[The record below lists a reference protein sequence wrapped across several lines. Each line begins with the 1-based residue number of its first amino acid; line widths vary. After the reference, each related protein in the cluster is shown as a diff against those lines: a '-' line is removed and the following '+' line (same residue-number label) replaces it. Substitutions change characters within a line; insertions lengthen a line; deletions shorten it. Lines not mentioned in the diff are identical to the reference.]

1 MRASSD
7 VDDIIVTSL
16 TIRDSLVGVG
26 VVWKVRLFWTEEVA
40 SLESWREV
48 ELGSGVGVG
57 VGVVESVSGDK

>member
-26 VVWKVRLFWTEEVA
+26 VVWKAMLFWTEEVA
-40 SLESWREV
+40 SLGSWREV
-48 ELGSGVGVG
+48 EMGSGVG
-57 VGVVESVSGDK
+57 VGVVESVSGDE